1 MLIGWIAGGVG
12 VIGLG
17 LMAFAWR
24 GRRIAASPKPGR
36 CRRVVFGVGA
46 IVAIAGAVG
55 VLVPSARNTPLLRVM
70 PTDVLI
76 AWAEVIPRSWLLDP
90 ISIDDAMLGRTA
102 GEALNRRPLS
112 DTQKRTLTKRID
124 AMLTR
129 EDSLEGIAMLA
140 HARPLWQHEGVPL
153 SDETRLHVLDL
164 WAQQMETDPTY
175 DVSAS
180 SDVLRGLSNAN
191 AGFGTVVADG
201 FRTPTQDEAFVI
213 DRFLAAAA
221 SLPID
226 HEGVGSVAASVSA
239 TNIELLGPWFPEGT
253 ALLLRWANEQERDF
267 SKRSQRASAAIA
279 SLTLAGVWD
288 EEYRDIA
295 AGLMRSDNDAVAF
308 AACLLRIHEDRFAM
322 AYRPV
327 LMEIARS
334 EDREYVFVAA
344 ASSLVQMGAM
354 DRELYELLKAKG
366 TVARETRGQ
375 VYRTAMRFPAPFV
388 GPDIDLFLDVV
399 AAAEGKQQ
407 AQMVGGMMYL
417 HRTLEQADP
426 AGAERVLAA
435 GREYAESEDENV
447 RQSAFWAE

>member
-1 MLIGWIAGGVG
+1 M
-12 VIGLG
+12 
-17 LMAFAWR
+17 M
-24 GRRIAASPKPGR
+24 
-36 CRRVVFGVGA
+36 
-46 IVAIAGAVG
+46 
-55 VLVPSARNTPLLRVM
+55 
-70 PTDVLI
+70 
-76 AWAEVIPRSWLLDP
+76 
-90 ISIDDAMLGRTA
+90 GRTA
-102 GEALNRRPLS
+102 GDALNRRALS
-112 DTQKRTLTKRID
+112 DTQRRGLTKRID

-129 EDSLEGIAMLA
+129 EDSLESYAQLA
-140 HARPLWQHEGVPL
+140 HARPVWRHDGVPL
-153 SDETRLHVLDL
+153 SDDARLHLLQL
-164 WAQQMETDPTY
+164 WARRIETDPTY

-201 FRTPTQDEAFVI
+201 FRTPTPDEAFVI

-226 HEGVGSVAASVSA
+226 DEGVGSVAASVLA

-344 ASSLVQMGAM
+344 ANSLVQMNAM
-354 DRELYELLKAKG
+354 NRELYELLKAGG

-375 VYRTAMRFPAPFV
+375 VYRTAMRFPAPYV
-388 GPDIDLFLDVV
+388 RPDIDQYLDVV

-417 HRTLEQADP
+417 HRTLEEADP
-426 AGAERVLAA
+426 AAAERVLAA
-435 GREYAESEDENV
+435 GRGYAESVDEDV